1 MAELIYSNP
10 EIYRINVPLTGNP
23 LKNLN
28 CYVIKDGGE
37 SAVIDTGF
45 RMEECHR
52 ALMDGLH
59 EIGVSPE
66 HTKLLI
72 THISVWQHPSII
84 RIPPFI
90 WERQSMSITAG

>member
-45 RMEECHR
+45 RMEECRR

-72 THISVWQHPSII
+72 THLHSDHIGLAASFDYPDTTIYMG
-84 RIPPFI
+84 
-90 WERQSMSITAG
+90 ETE